1 MVFVNKSRGRHCG
14 DVELAA
20 YLPNAAGPVPLVL
33 NLHIVHDRFGST
45 SDHNLDG
52 HLHYPN
58 DLDESLNETSTDK
71 IRKYRDDYNNNPPN
85 DISFMTCVPSTSVR
99 LHSEFV

>member
-20 YLPNAAGPVPLVL
+20 YLPNVA
-33 NLHIVHDRFGST
+33 
-45 SDHNLDG
+45 
-52 HLHYPN
+52 HYPN

-85 DISFMTCVPSTSVR
+85 DISFMTCVPSKVWEVT
-99 LHSEFV
+99 